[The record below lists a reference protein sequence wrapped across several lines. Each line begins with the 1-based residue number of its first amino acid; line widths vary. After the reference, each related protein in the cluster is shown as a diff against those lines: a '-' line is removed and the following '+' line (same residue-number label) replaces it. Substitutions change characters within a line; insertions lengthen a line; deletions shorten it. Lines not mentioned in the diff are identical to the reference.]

1 LIFIFDEFTKKYQL
15 TIDGDDHENIC
26 VSQSPT
32 KRDCVMDVSQY
43 ASALTNKPC
52 YKLSRHQKE
61 AVGLLQIGT
70 FLEYFDLMLYVHM
83 AVVLNGLFFP
93 AMDTKTE
100 AVMGALTFSSV
111 YLLRP
116 VGALIFGYIGDMI
129 GRKVTVVLTT
139 MMMAITCIILATL
152 PTYSE
157 IGITA
162 TYVFFMCRILQGMS
176 SMGEVVGSQIYA
188 VELIQEPRRH
198 LAVSLINWCTMVGG
212 LAALLITTYV
222 INVAGNW
229 RTAFWVGSCV
239 AVVGS
244 VARVRLRET
253 PDFCNHLKDLRL
265 KIRESQKNKLKFLY
279 SECWRELKKKKTL
292 AYTSIMQPYPVSFY
306 VAYIYFNI
314 YLKKTF
320 DLSPEYLV
328 THNLKTS
335 IASVVFNLA
344 ICWLV
349 TKHLPLKIYKVK
361 IYVFIAALILTMFA
375 LNNNPSY
382 MEISLIQIAFITIGL
397 DTMPTNGIFMQNFAI
412 SQRFSV
418 VSITWA
424 ASRLTAH
431 LIFISSL
438 VYLNE
443 IIGFNA
449 LLVVFT
455 PLIAMALW
463 GLRYFERLEKQKRN
477 EYEFFSK
484 A

>member
-1 LIFIFDEFTKKYQL
+1 MSNATKTL
-15 TIDGDDHENIC
+15 ELSNN
-26 VSQSPT
+26 
-32 KRDCVMDVSQY
+32 R
-43 ASALTNKPC
+43 C
-52 YKLSRHQKE
+52 YKFSRSQKE

-93 AMDTKTE
+93 KMDTKTE

-139 MMMAITCIILATL
+139 MIMAITCIILATL

-162 TYVFFMCRILQGMS
+162 TYLFFMCRILQGMS
-176 SMGEVVGSQIYA
+176 SMGECVGSQIYA

-198 LAVSLINWCTMVGG
+198 LAVGLIDWCTVIGG
-212 LAALLITTYV
+212 MAALLITTYV
-222 INVAGNW
+222 INVSGNW
-229 RTAFWVGSCV
+229 RAAFWMGSCI
-239 AVVGS
+239 AVIGS
-244 VARVRLRET
+244 IARVRLREA
-253 PDFCNHLKDLRL
+253 PDFCNHLKNLRL
-265 KIRESQKNKLKFLY
+265 KIKDSKKSKLNFLYQGCLKELKNKKA
-279 SECWRELKKKKTL
+279 L
-292 AYTSIMQPYPVSFY
+292 AFIAIMQPDHISMY

-320 DLSPEYLV
+320 NLSPEYLV

-335 IASVVFNLA
+335 IVCVIFNFI
-344 ICWLV
+344 ICLLT
-349 TKHLPLKIYKVK
+349 TKYHPLIIYRLKAT
-361 IYVFIAALILTMFA
+361 IFTFSLLFTMFI
-375 LNNNPSY
+375 LNNDPSY
-382 MEISLIQIAFITIGL
+382 LQITLIQVLFITVGL
-397 DTMPTNGIFMQNFAI
+397 DTLPTNGVYIQNFAMA
-412 SQRFSV
+412 QRFTV

-431 LIFISSL
+431 LIFISGL

-443 IIGFNA
+443 IMGFNA
-449 LLVVFT
+449 LLVVYI
-455 PLIAMALW
+455 PLIAMAWW
-463 GLRYFERLEKQKRN
+463 GLKYFEKLEKQRENLYNMFGSEKQPKIHTPLPTKPDEVKLAR
-477 EYEFFSK
+477 
-484 A
+484 

>member
-1 LIFIFDEFTKKYQL
+1 MSLVTQTSEL
-15 TIDGDDHENIC
+15 SG
-26 VSQSPT
+26 
-32 KRDCVMDVSQY
+32 KR
-43 ASALTNKPC
+43 C
-52 YKLSRHQKE
+52 YKFSRVQKE

-83 AVVLNGLFFP
+83 SVVLNGLFFP
-93 AMDTKTE
+93 KMDTKTE

-111 YLLRP
+111 YLLRL

-139 MMMAITCIILATL
+139 LMMSVTCIVLATL
-152 PTYSE
+152 PTYNE

-162 TYVFFMCRILQGMS
+162 TYVFFCCRILQGMS

-198 LAVSLINWCTMVGG
+198 LAVNLINWCTMVGG
-212 LAALLITTYV
+212 LAALLITNYV
-222 INVAGNW
+222 VNVAGNW
-229 RTAFWVGSCV
+229 RTAFWIGSCI
-239 AVVGS
+239 AVIGS
-244 VARVRLRET
+244 IARVRLRET
-253 PDFCNHLKDLRL
+253 PDFCNHIKDLRL
-265 KIRESQKNKLKFLY
+265 KIRETKKSKMELLY
-279 SECWRELKKKKTL
+279 SECWKELKNKKAW
-292 AYTSIMQPYPVSFY
+292 AYTYIMQPYPVSFY

-320 DLSPEYLV
+320 NLSPEYLV

-349 TKHLPLKIYKVK
+349 TKHLPLKIFKVK
-361 IYVFIAALILTMFA
+361 ICVFIPVLILIMFS

-382 MEISLIQIAFITIGL
+382 MEITLIQIAFITIGL
-397 DTMPTNGIFMQNFAI
+397 DTMPTNGIFIQNFAMA
-412 SQRFSV
+412 QRFSV
-418 VSITWA
+418 VSIVWA
-424 ASRLTAH
+424 ISRLTAH

-443 IIGFNA
+443 IMGFNA
-449 LLVVFT
+449 LLVVFI
-455 PLIAMALW
+455 PLITMTWW
-463 GLRYFERLEKQKRN
+463 GLKYFERLEKQRENAYKM
-477 EYEFFSK
+477 FMAK
-484 A
+484 

>member
-1 LIFIFDEFTKKYQL
+1 MSIATHKLGLSD
-15 TIDGDDHENIC
+15 
-26 VSQSPT
+26 
-32 KRDCVMDVSQY
+32 KR
-43 ASALTNKPC
+43 C
-52 YKLSRHQKE
+52 YKFSRSQKE

-70 FLEYFDLMLYVHM
+70 FPEYFDLMLYVHM

-93 AMDTKTE
+93 KMDTKTE

-139 MMMAITCIILATL
+139 MIMAITCIILATL

-176 SMGEVVGSQIYA
+176 SMGEAVGSQVYA

-198 LAVSLINWCTMVGG
+198 LAVGLIDWCTVIGG
-212 LAALLITTYV
+212 MAALLITTYV
-222 INVAGNW
+222 INVSGNW
-229 RTAFWVGSCV
+229 RTAFWIGSCI
-239 AVVGS
+239 AVIGS
-244 VARVRLRET
+244 IARVRLREA

-265 KIRESQKNKLKFLY
+265 KIIESKKSKFSYLYRECLHELKNKK
-279 SECWRELKKKKTL
+279 SL
-292 AYTSIMQPYPVSFY
+292 AYTLIMQPYPVSFY

-320 DLSPEYLV
+320 NLTPEYLV
-328 THNLKTS
+328 THNLRTS
-335 IASVVFNLA
+335 IVSVTFYFLL
-344 ICWLV
+344 CLLV
-349 TKHLPLKIYKVK
+349 TKYRPLTIYRVK
-361 IYVFIAALILTMFA
+361 TTIFTISFLFIVIL
-375 LNNNPSY
+375 LNNNPTY
-382 MEISLIQIAFITIGL
+382 IQIAIIQMLFITIGL
-397 DTMPTNGIFMQNFAI
+397 GVLPTNGVFIQNFAMT
-412 SQRFSV
+412 QRFSV

-431 LIFISSL
+431 LIFISGL

-443 IIGFNA
+443 IMGFNA
-449 LLVVFT
+449 LLVVYI
-455 PLIAMALW
+455 PLITMAWW
-463 GLRYFERLEKQKRN
+463 GLKYFERLEKQRENLHNMFGSEKSEAKPEETPNLHTPLSTHPN
-477 EYEFFSK
+477 EIKLNETK
-484 A
+484 LA

>member
-1 LIFIFDEFTKKYQL
+1 MSIAIHKLGLSD
-15 TIDGDDHENIC
+15 
-26 VSQSPT
+26 
-32 KRDCVMDVSQY
+32 KR
-43 ASALTNKPC
+43 C
-52 YKLSRHQKE
+52 YKFSRSQKE

-93 AMDTKTE
+93 KMDTKTE

-139 MMMAITCIILATL
+139 MIMAITCIILATL

-176 SMGEVVGSQIYA
+176 SMGECVGSKIYA
-188 VELIQEPRRH
+188 IELIQEPRRH
-198 LAVSLINWCTMVGG
+198 LAVNLIDWCCEIGG
-212 LAALLITTYV
+212 MAALLITTYV

-229 RTAFWVGSCV
+229 RTAFWIGSCI

-265 KIRESQKNKLKFLY
+265 KIMESKKSKLRFLYQGCLKELKNKKA
-279 SECWRELKKKKTL
+279 L
-292 AYTSIMQPYPVSFY
+292 AYIAVAQTLPVCFY

-320 DLSPEYLV
+320 NLSPEYLV

-335 IASVVFNLA
+335 IVSVVFNFAL
-344 ICWLV
+344 CWLA
-349 TKHLPLKIYKVK
+349 TKYHPLKIYKVK
-361 IYVFIAALILTMFA
+361 ICVFIAAFMLTMFI
-375 LNNNPSY
+375 LNNDPSY
-382 MEISLIQIAFITIGL
+382 MQITLIQMLFITVGL
-397 DTMPTNGIFMQNFAI
+397 DPFPTNGVYIQNFTMA
-412 SQRFSV
+412 QRFSV
-418 VSITWA
+418 VSIIWA

-431 LIFISSL
+431 LIFISGL

-449 LLVVFT
+449 LLVVYT
-455 PLIAMALW
+455 PLIAMVWW
-463 GLRYFERLEKQKRN
+463 GLKCFERLEKQRENLHNMFGSEKSEAKPEETPNLHTPLSTHPN
-477 EYEFFSK
+477 EIKLNETK
-484 A
+484 LA